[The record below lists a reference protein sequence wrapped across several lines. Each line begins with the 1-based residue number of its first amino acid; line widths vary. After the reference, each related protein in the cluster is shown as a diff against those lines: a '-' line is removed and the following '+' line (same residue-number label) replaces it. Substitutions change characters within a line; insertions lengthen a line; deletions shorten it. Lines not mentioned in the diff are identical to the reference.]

1 VAYHATTVTSI
12 TVNSSQH
19 NTRMRLRSALGLGIA
34 IVLLQLLVPAVWGS
48 FEHLMLT
55 FFSTAE
61 EMLASASLAPSIPG
75 IAP

>member
-1 VAYHATTVTSI
+1 
-12 TVNSSQH
+12 
-19 NTRMRLRSALGLGIA
+19 MRLRSALGLGIA